1 MDGLILMGISVIGAL
16 LILIVLYL
24 MDIVEI
30 LKKDNSKEED
40 KK

>member
-1 MDGLILMGISVIGAL
+1 MDGLILIGISVIGAL

-24 MDIVEI
+24 IDIVEI